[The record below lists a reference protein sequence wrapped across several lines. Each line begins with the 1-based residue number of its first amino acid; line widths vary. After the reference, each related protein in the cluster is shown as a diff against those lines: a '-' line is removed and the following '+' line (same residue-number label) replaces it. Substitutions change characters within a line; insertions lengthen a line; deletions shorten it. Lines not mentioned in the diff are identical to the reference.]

1 MNNELINKITAI
13 GIVPVVVI
21 NDPSKAADLAKA
33 LCAGGIPVAEVTFRT
48 ECAAEAIRE
57 MARNVPEIIVG
68 AGTVHSAEQAKAAVD
83 AGAKF
88 IVTPGFSKS
97 TVKWCVDNDIPVF
110 PGCTSPSDIESAME
124 LGLKIVKF
132 FPAEQYGGVKTLKAL
147 SGPYGGIKFMPT
159 GGINAKNIADYLSLK
174 NVAACGGSWMVP
186 SALVEQGDF
195 AGITA
200 LCREALRSAYGFEL
214 LHIGINTKDDGE
226 SKNIASQFAGLFGL
240 PVVEFPGA
248 YFAGSMVEVI
258 KGGFLGE
265 KGHIAIGTTCIERAV
280 QYFTS
285 RGIEFNKSTASYDES
300 GKLLS
305 IYFKDDIGGFA
316 VHLRRKD

>member
-1 MNNELINKITAI
+1 MNNELINKITGT

-21 NDPSKAADLAKA
+21 NDVSKAADLARA

-48 ECAAEAIRE
+48 ECAAAAISE
-57 MARNVPEIIVG
+57 MAKNVPEIMVG
-68 AGTVHSAEQAKAAVD
+68 AGTVHSAEQAKTAVD

-97 TVKWCVDNDIPVF
+97 TVEWCIENDIPVF
-110 PGCTSPSDIESAME
+110 PGCTSPSNIESAME
-124 LGLKIVKF
+124 LGLSTVKF

-159 GGINAKNIADYLSLK
+159 GGINAKNIAEYLSLK

-186 SALVEQGDF
+186 KALVEAGDF

-200 LCREALRSAYGFEL
+200 LCREALRSAYGFEI
-214 LHIGINTKDDGE
+214 LHVGINTKDEGE
-226 SKNIASQFAGLFGL
+226 SKKIASQFAGLFGL
-240 PVVEFPGA
+240 PVVEYPGA

-258 KGGFLGE
+258 KGKFLGE
-265 KGHIAIGTTCIERAV
+265 KGHIAIQTSCIERAV
-280 QYFTS
+280 EYFTQL
-285 RGIEFNKSTASYDES
+285 GIEFNKSSASYDES
-300 GKLLS
+300 GKLIA
-305 IYFKDDIGGFA
+305 IYFKDEIGGFA